1 MRISSSLVALTSAA
15 ALVAGSIG
23 MASAQPHA
31 AHTAQEHAAHGHA
44 VHGHA
49 GENRALAPASARQ
62 TKKLVG
68 IVNSDRDIEISDRT
82 PRHGRYKLVVRD
94 STMSHNWHL
103 YGNGKGTLA
112 STSVRKTGK
121 WVFHIRLTAG
131 SYRVVCDPHFDDMEF
146 DLIVH

>member
-1 MRISSSLVALTSAA
+1 MNTSSGLVALASAA

-23 MASAQPHA
+23 MASAQPHVL
-31 AHTAQEHAAHGHA
+31 HTTHAQHGH
-44 VHGHA
+44 V
-49 GENRALAPASARQ
+49 GENPALAPAKAKQ

-82 PRHGRYKLVVRD
+82 PRHGRYKIVVHD
-94 STMSHNWHL
+94 SARSHNWHL
-103 YGNGKGTLA
+103 FGNGKSI

-121 WVFHIRLTAG
+121 WVFQIRLTAG

>member
-31 AHTAQEHAAHGHA
+31 AHTAQEHAA
-44 VHGHA
+44 HGHA